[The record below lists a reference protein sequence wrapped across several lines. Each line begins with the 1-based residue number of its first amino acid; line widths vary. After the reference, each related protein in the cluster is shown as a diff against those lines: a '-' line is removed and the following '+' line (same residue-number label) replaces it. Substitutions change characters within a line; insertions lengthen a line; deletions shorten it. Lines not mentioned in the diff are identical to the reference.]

1 MVKIILVFSFV
12 IISAC
17 LNSED
22 SKEKSFEERSRLM
35 QVLNT
40 GSGSSGNY
48 YSTDGTY
55 IGDSNSGTINNNEWS
70 LNYIA
75 NLSSGDCKALASS
88 DRYYC
93 TTADCKGIVQR
104 DRYYC
109 KTSDCKGV
117 ATNDRYYCKS
127 KLCKAWVL
135 RDRYYCDSSDYDCK
149 AIASGDPYYCRSK
162 QCKAIVRRDRYYC
175 N

>member
-1 MVKIILVFSFV
+1 M
-12 IISAC
+12 
-17 LNSED
+17 NSED

-93 TTADCKGIVQR
+93 TTADCKGIMQET
-104 DRYYC
+104 D
-109 KTSDCKGV
+109 TI
-117 ATNDRYYCKS
+117 A
-127 KLCKAWVL
+127 KL
-135 RDRYYCDSSDYDCK
+135 
-149 AIASGDPYYCRSK
+149 P
-162 QCKAIVRRDRYYC
+162 IVRVSRLTIDTIVNQNFAKHGFCEIDIIVTLVIMTAKLLPPAILIIVVQNNARLL
-175 N
+175 